1 MNIMPLVGYWWKH
14 GSQIETMFSGG
25 SSPDG
30 SHLLLDV
37 AAALAPVIKKHW
49 PKLNENNLLD
59 DGVATLRELLAP
71 PAPVPTVGDIQ
82 NQQGS
87 GTA

>member
-1 MNIMPLVGYWWKH
+1 MNIMPLVGFYWKH
-14 GSQIETMFSGG
+14 GTQIEAMFSSG

-30 SHLLLDV
+30 SHLILDV
-37 AAALAPVIKKHW
+37 ATALAPVIKKHW

-71 PAPVPTVGDIQ
+71 PAPVPTVTDIQ
-82 NQQGS
+82 DQQGAGS
-87 GTA
+87 A